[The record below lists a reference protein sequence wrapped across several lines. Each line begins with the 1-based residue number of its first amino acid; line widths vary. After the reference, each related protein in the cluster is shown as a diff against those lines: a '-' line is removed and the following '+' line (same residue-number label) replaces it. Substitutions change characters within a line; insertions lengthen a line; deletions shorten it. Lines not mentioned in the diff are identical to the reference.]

1 MNTHIE
7 VHPADRVVIG
17 SEIEF
22 KDACNGRSYC
32 GVVVSCHREDTY
44 ARRVWWVVPEVGGVL
59 QKDAV
64 SVMGEE
70 VVGSRDAEEW
80 MPIRVKAVGLETSLK
95 LLYSLRLNRG
105 RSQQCEKIILDAF
118 FGPVRSSVRER
129 GITE

>member
-1 MNTHIE
+1 MNKRIE

-17 SEIEF
+17 SAIEF

-44 ARRVWWVVPEVGGVL
+44 ARRVWWVVPEFDGVL

-64 SVMGEE
+64 SVAQEE
-70 VVGSRDAEEW
+70 VVRSRDADEW
-80 MPIRVKAVGLETSLK
+80 MPIRVEAVGLETSLK
-95 LLYSLRLNRG
+95 LLYSLQLNRG
-105 RSQQCEKIILDAF
+105 RSRQCESIILDAF
-118 FGPVRSSVRER
+118 FGSVRGRVSAR

>member
-7 VHPADRVVIG
+7 VHPADGVVIG
-17 SEIEF
+17 SAIKF
-22 KDACNGRSYC
+22 KDSYNGRSCC
-32 GVVVSCHREDTY
+32 GVVVSCHRLDTY
-44 ARRVWWVVPEVGGVL
+44 ARRVWWVVPEFDGVL

-64 SVMGEE
+64 SVVEEE

-80 MPIRVKAVGLETSLK
+80 MPICVKEVGLEKSLK

-105 RSQQCEKIILDAF
+105 RSQQCETIILNAF
-118 FGPVRSSVRER
+118 FGSVRSKVSER